1 MAITKLSHVK
11 ERKSGNPNA
20 GLYNCIDYILNP
32 DKTEERYIGGNAGS
46 TTQEVY
52 NRMMATKQEFRKLDG
67 RQCYHFIISFAPGE
81 TDAITCFNIAQD
93 FCEKYLAGKYEYVF
107 SVHTDH
113 AHMHAHIVFNSVS
126 LVDGVKY
133 HYSDGQWKSNIQP
146 ITDQLCEKYGLKKLT
161 YVPEKR
167 KGVDYGTWRE
177 KKDPSGSQR
186 LREAIDMAIAQSD
199 SYDDFLS
206 IMRKSYQVKIGF
218 SQKWNSEYLSFKD
231 FKTPAG
237 RYRRN
242 YVLGKSYTV
251 ASIQK
256 RISLNKMEIPES
268 LKRLPPHIRGFE
280 SSIGSGFRSAN
291 GLYLTQHQKRYM
303 IQYWRL
309 KNSERTVTSG
319 TGNIREYS
327 KEADR
332 NLRDLQTVQDN
343 KIRTVQDLSSRL
355 DELNQMTDSIRRELR
370 AIQSSREDSET
381 ENVISEYLSI
391 QSAFA
396 NAAVPI
402 EMEGKFE
409 NRLDE
414 IEENYPIE
422 ELIHQKESNSKKEK
436 QLQKEIKNLQQ
447 ASRRLSKLKKIQKR

>member
-1 MAITKLSHVK
+1 MKLQKYQKCSKVTRGLRKAEFVLKNARIVNVFTREILEGDIAIQDGMIVGIGNYQGEEETDLGGRYVCPGFIDSHLHLESTLVTPA
-11 ERKSGNPNA
+11 ELVTVASRHGTTTFIVDPHESANVSGLK
-20 GLYNCIDYILNP
+20 GIDYILNP

-161 YVPEKR
+161 YVPGKR

-303 IQYWRL
+303 IPYWRL

-332 NLRDLQTVQDN
+332 NLRD
-343 KIRTVQDLSSRL
+343 RL
-355 DELNQMTDSIRRELR
+355 RM
-370 AIQSSREDSET
+370 
-381 ENVISEYLSI
+381 
-391 QSAFA
+391 
-396 NAAVPI
+396 
-402 EMEGKFE
+402 M
-409 NRLDE
+409 
-414 IEENYPIE
+414 
-422 ELIHQKESNSKKEK
+422 
-436 QLQKEIKNLQQ
+436 
-447 ASRRLSKLKKIQKR
+447 

>member
-161 YVPEKR
+161 YVPGKR

-177 KKDPSGSQR
+177 
-186 LREAIDMAIAQSD
+186 
-199 SYDDFLS
+199 
-206 IMRKSYQVKIGF
+206 RKIHPEVNDYVK
-218 SQKWNSEYLSFKD
+218 L
-231 FKTPAG
+231 
-237 RYRRN
+237 
-242 YVLGKSYTV
+242 
-251 ASIQK
+251 
-256 RISLNKMEIPES
+256 
-268 LKRLPPHIRGFE
+268 
-280 SSIGSGFRSAN
+280 
-291 GLYLTQHQKRYM
+291 LTWQ
-303 IQYWRL
+303 
-309 KNSERTVTSG
+309 
-319 TGNIREYS
+319 
-327 KEADR
+327 
-332 NLRDLQTVQDN
+332 
-343 KIRTVQDLSSRL
+343 
-355 DELNQMTDSIRRELR
+355 
-370 AIQSSREDSET
+370 
-381 ENVISEYLSI
+381 
-391 QSAFA
+391 
-396 NAAVPI
+396 
-402 EMEGKFE
+402 
-409 NRLDE
+409 
-414 IEENYPIE
+414 
-422 ELIHQKESNSKKEK
+422 
-436 QLQKEIKNLQQ
+436 
-447 ASRRLSKLKKIQKR
+447 

>member
-1 MAITKLSHVK
+1 M
-11 ERKSGNPNA
+11 
-20 GLYNCIDYILNP
+20 NP
-32 DKTEERYIGGNAGS
+32 DKTEERWIGGNAGS

-93 FCEKYLAGKYEYVF
+93 FCEKYLTGKYEYVF

-133 HYSDGQWKSNIQP
+133 HYSDGQWKSDIQP

-161 YVPEKR
+161 YVPGKR

-186 LREAIDMAIAQSD
+186 LREAIDRAIAQSV

-231 FKTPAG
+231 FKTPSG

-268 LKRLPPHIRGFE
+268 LKRQPPHIRGFE

-303 IQYWRL
+303 IQF
-309 KNSERTVTSG
+309 
-319 TGNIREYS
+319 
-327 KEADR
+327 
-332 NLRDLQTVQDN
+332 
-343 KIRTVQDLSSRL
+343 
-355 DELNQMTDSIRRELR
+355 
-370 AIQSSREDSET
+370 IQ
-381 ENVISEYLSI
+381 
-391 QSAFA
+391 A
-396 NAAVPI
+396 
-402 EMEGKFE
+402 GG
-409 NRLDE
+409 
-414 IEENYPIE
+414 
-422 ELIHQKESNSKKEK
+422 
-436 QLQKEIKNLQQ
+436 
-447 ASRRLSKLKKIQKR
+447 